1 MDLLARYKVP
11 RGRKVTTII
20 ECNYRRNDDR
30 NNLENNNMVMEGP
43 MGDDV
48 RDRFNGG
55 GLIKGEVG
63 VIDEREMGN
72 VRYRDGVK
80 FGMYS

>member
-1 MDLLARYKVP
+1 
-11 RGRKVTTII
+11 
-20 ECNYRRNDDR
+20 
-30 NNLENNNMVMEGP
+30 MVMEGP

-80 FGMYS
+80 FGMYSWILINCNP